1 MAKNAKHVLQNKIKL
16 YGINDLCFNSLATIL
31 VIRYDFNFFLFQV
44 NAIYLEKC
52 IDKLSEEELMDVK
65 VMVLTSCLLELTL
78 F

>member
-1 MAKNAKHVLQNKIKL
+1 MN
-16 YGINDLCFNSLATIL
+16 
-31 VIRYDFNFFLFQV
+31 RYDFIFFLFQV

-65 VMVLTSCLLELTL
+65 VKVLKNCLLELTL

>member
-1 MAKNAKHVLQNKIKL
+1 MTLI
-16 YGINDLCFNSLATIL
+16 
-31 VIRYDFNFFLFQV
+31 FFFQV

-65 VMVLTSCLLELTL
+65 VKVLKNSTLLELTL